1 MFVACWVVLF
11 SLAGLYLLGVLRLEG
26 IKPDEHLGI
35 GRMLIGALFLIFRI
49 SLVPGL
55 FGYSLGDI
63 DALIP
68 VQAKTSARMGA
79 EGEGAGP
86 VWMKDQYKEALAKA
100 RQENKLVFVNF
111 TGHACTNCHWMKQ
124 NMFPRPEIAGLLKDF
139 VLLDLFTD
147 GTDSASEENQQLEE
161 KRFGTVSLPFYAII
175 DPDEKIIATFPS
187 LTKNTAEF
195 VSFLKSGTNS
205 KPVSTS

>member
-1 MFVACWVVLF
+1 MLVAWGVVLF

-26 IKPDEHLGI
+26 IKPDEQLGI
-35 GRMLIGALFLIFRI
+35 GRMLIGALFLIFSI

-68 VQAKTSARMGA
+68 VQAKSSARMGGG
-79 EGEGAGP
+79 GEGSGP
-86 VWMKDQYKEALAKA
+86 VLMRDQYKEALVKA

-111 TGHACTNCHWMKQ
+111 TAHACTNCHWMKQ
-124 NMFPRPEIAGLLKDF
+124 NMFPRPEIAVLLKDF

-147 GTDSASEENQQLEE
+147 GTDSASEENHHVEE
-161 KRFGTVSLPFYAII
+161 K
-175 DPDEKIIATFPS
+175 
-187 LTKNTAEF
+187 
-195 VSFLKSGTNS
+195 
-205 KPVSTS
+205 